1 MPNRRAAFNV
11 SCVPHRLLLLNT
23 DLELGGT
30 PTVVRELAL
39 RLRSPMLEV
48 EVACLS
54 GWGPVAETLRQAGI
68 QVTALGARHVADVW
82 IIRRLINLIQE
93 RRIDTVL
100 SFLLHANAIAAA
112 AKPACRQ
119 TRFFQSIQ
127 TTQVH
132 PRWHWHVQRFI
143 HHAAEHIIVP
153 SPSVASV
160 ARSRAKIPADKITV
174 IPNAVDIGQF
184 TPSSIPAA
192 DPRPYPI
199 GFLGRLDPVKM
210 VPDLVRA
217 VESLGDLVHLHIF
230 GDGPDRPAVERA
242 VRLMKLSEWVTLHG
256 KIARPQEALAQI
268 GMLVLPS
275 ISEGM
280 PMVLIEAMAAGV
292 PVVGRDVPGVRD
304 VIDHDKTGILV
315 RSLEVSALADAIRSL
330 VTNPRQRERL
340 IGVAWSTVQARY
352 SWDAVL
358 PMYRKVLG
366 FQ

>member
-1 MPNRRAAFNV
+1 M